1 MFTCHS
7 HTENKREAQPWKSAS
22 KVFDSELCPFVSA
35 PWSTFAFIFSWWVR
49 NRKKRS
55 FLKWTLWLAIPVA
68 ALHFD
73 LCTIPDS
80 STSYLS
86 PFAGEIPRHSTTCRV
101 HLGTARILPTFF
113 LSLIITVQ
121 KVWGEIY
128 EYLIAFFFYGKK
140 KDPPLERIK
149 SGSITP
155 NGQSLLDRLYLR
167 PLAHAVD
174 CDRYDHDIPFRR
186 VINSKVH
193 RLLTSVC
200 RLDAHGTPSYHGNHP
215 SSHPRPY
222 VRSTAITYQSMYSHG
237 ALGNISALCAALSTE
252 PHFNVA
258 SWLGLKYPKFLVH
271 ALIAGR
277 CSVRERNLES
287 NPGQYWLILVR
298 VPRWLI

>member
-1 MFTCHS
+1 MPSRLRHFISTC
-7 HTENKREAQPWKSAS
+7 AQFPT
-22 KVFDSELCPFVSA
+22 A
-35 PWSTFAFIFSWWVR
+35 PQVTYRFSRVR
-49 NRKKRS
+49 
-55 FLKWTLWLAIPVA
+55 F
-68 ALHFD
+68 
-73 LCTIPDS
+73 
-80 STSYLS
+80 
-86 PFAGEIPRHSTTCRV
+86 
-101 HLGTARILPTFF
+101 LGTVLPAEFTWAPLGYYRSFF

-200 RLDAHGTPSYHGNHP
+200 RLDAHGTQSYHGNHP
-215 SSHPRPY
+215 SSHPRAY

-258 SWLGLKYPKFLVH
+258 S
-271 ALIAGR
+271 
-277 CSVRERNLES
+277 
-287 NPGQYWLILVR
+287 
-298 VPRWLI
+298 